1 MALVL
6 DATPAKTVNE
16 THNKVKVVSS
26 TKRTPEAI
34 AEVFWLAFNA
44 LSEEEREAVLERLQ
58 GSLENGDISPQPA
71 SSLRDLVDLVAWG
84 GDALLDSERY
94 YDDL

>member
-6 DATPAKTVNE
+6 DATPAKTVKE
-16 THNKVKVVSS
+16 THNKAKVVSS
-26 TKRTPEAI
+26 TQRTPEAI

-44 LSEEEREAVLERLQ
+44 LSEEEQEAVLERLQ
-58 GSLENGDISPQPA
+58 ASCQLDLSPQPA
-71 SSLRDLVDLVAWG
+71 DSLRKLVGLIAVG

>member
-6 DATPAKTVNE
+6 DATSATTIKE
-16 THNKVKVVSS
+16 IHNAGKAAPLA
-26 TKRTPEAI
+26 KRTPEAT

-44 LSEEEREAVLERLQ
+44 LSAEEQDAVLARLQ
-58 GSLENGDISPQPA
+58 ASCLLALSPQPA
-71 SSLRDLVDLVAWG
+71 DSLHKLLGLIAVG
-84 GDALLDSERY
+84 GDAGLDSEQY